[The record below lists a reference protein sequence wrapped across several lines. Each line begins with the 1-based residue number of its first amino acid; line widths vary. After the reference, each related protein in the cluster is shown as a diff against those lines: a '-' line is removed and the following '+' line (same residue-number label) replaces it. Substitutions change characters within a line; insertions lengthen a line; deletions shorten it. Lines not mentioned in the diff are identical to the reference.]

1 MLHFS
6 HGKRR
11 LNREEKIVAEY
22 FTKKPNAMDCLA
34 KLQEDTEKERP
45 GRQGA
50 ALSRI
55 PIQMRH
61 VRHWLEQHAF
71 YRDHQLL
78 WRFSAVY

>member
-11 LNREEKIVAEY
+11 LNREEKVVAEY
-22 FTKKPNAMDCLA
+22 FAKKPNAMDCLA

-45 GRQGA
+45 SRQNTGT
-50 ALSRI
+50 SRI
-55 PIQMRH
+55 QVQMRH
-61 VRHWLEQHAF
+61 IRHWLEQHRF
-71 YRDHQLL
+71 YRNHQLL